1 VRLLFRHPLQVQK
14 TADEY
19 VELVKSSGF
28 KIDENEI
35 KTSRPWWS
43 RKDFGLT
50 EKIGLPQKRQEMTE
64 ILMIARKPHLIGAH

>member
-1 VRLLFRHPLQVQK
+1 MHVQK
-14 TADEY
+14 TAAEY

-28 KIDENEI
+28 KIDKNEI
-35 KTSRPWWS
+35 KTSRPWRS

>member
-1 VRLLFRHPLQVQK
+1 MHVQK
-14 TADEY
+14 TAAEY

-35 KTSRPWWS
+35 KTSRPWRS

-64 ILMIARKPHLIGAH
+64 ILMIARKPYLIGAH

>member
-1 VRLLFRHPLQVQK
+1 MFKKRLQNMLK
-14 TADEY
+14 
-19 VELVKSSGF
+19 LVKSSGF

-50 EKIGLPQKRQEMTE
+50 EKIGLPQKRQEITE
-64 ILMIARKPHLIGAH
+64 ILMIARKPLFIGDH